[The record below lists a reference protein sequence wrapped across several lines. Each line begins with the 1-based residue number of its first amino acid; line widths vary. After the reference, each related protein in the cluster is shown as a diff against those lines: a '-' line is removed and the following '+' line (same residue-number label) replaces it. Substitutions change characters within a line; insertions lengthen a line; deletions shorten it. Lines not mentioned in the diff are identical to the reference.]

1 MTAPRAQEVR
11 PWDVIVVDLTNP
23 HAAVDPRRL
32 QPLLGCAR
40 LCLVPGNAPI
50 NPQWLDLASRPGVQ
64 VLTTTWRD
72 ELLRLIQGPGGD
84 RIAELVLAAE
94 PALEPLKLLVEAVCR
109 DPWAIRRPRDLAV
122 RSRMTLG
129 AVRRQC
135 FQVGFTRVEH
145 FIICVRLL
153 AYNELVA
160 SERLPIRTA
169 RELAGFS
176 DPSNMRRHAHRA
188 AVRSPIVERALLYST
203 HR

>member
-1 MTAPRAQEVR
+1 MHEATVHLLGPTDSASATMCRTLESKVTTRHWMTAPRAQEVR

-84 RIAELVLAAE
+84 RIAEL
-94 PALEPLKLLVEAVCR
+94 
-109 DPWAIRRPRDLAV
+109 
-122 RSRMTLG
+122 
-129 AVRRQC
+129 
-135 FQVGFTRVEH
+135 
-145 FIICVRLL
+145 
-153 AYNELVA
+153 
-160 SERLPIRTA
+160 
-169 RELAGFS
+169 
-176 DPSNMRRHAHRA
+176 
-188 AVRSPIVERALLYST
+188 
-203 HR
+203 